1 MISQLVRKAKNLL
14 SPSTSAANLRTDYY
28 YNRIYFKRL
37 LFFFRSY
44 HEATSDVNLKFTTAQ
59 INPLGLQF
67 GSSTQIVKKELG
79 EPKYVFDNKNATH
92 HHQVFFFRK
101 SFTDLNLLVQVQFY
115 NNQLFFIGLD
125 VTRRLIDENEKIE
138 IINTVIQKYLKQPH
152 VLGQTYPLIQDNN
165 KNLII
170 INDEINFSICYLGG
184 GIDLNKQDAISK
196 AMEDVLKEKPDK
208 RSLFYAF

>member
-37 LFFFRSY
+37 FFFFRTY
-44 HEATSDVNLKFTTAQ
+44 NEAAGDSNLKFTTAQ
-59 INPLGLQF
+59 ISPLGLHF
-67 GSSTQIVKKELG
+67 GSSTQSVKKELG
-79 EPKYVFDNKNATH
+79 EPKYVFDNKNAAH

-125 VTRRLIDENEKIE
+125 ITRRLIDDNEKIE
-138 IINTVIQKYLKQPH
+138 IINTVIQKYLNQPH
-152 VLGQTYPLIQDNN
+152 VLGQAYPLIQDDR

-170 INDEINFSICYLGG
+170 INDDINFSICYLGG
-184 GIDLNKQDAISK
+184 GIDLKKQDAISK

-208 RSLFYAF
+208 GSLFYAF